1 MKNRFDLENEIMRLH
16 IFAEDIS
23 EISNLL
29 GESENIDDEL
39 CDKVTNVI
47 NGLSSLLS
55 LHTDKMMDTMCQC
68 FKLDNYKYSHLQRH
82 YD

>member
-29 GESENIDDEL
+29 GESENIDD
-39 CDKVTNVI
+39 
-47 NGLSSLLS
+47 
-55 LHTDKMMDTMCQC
+55 
-68 FKLDNYKYSHLQRH
+68 
-82 YD
+82 